1 MSVALQFKF
10 FYPAKIAKCFIKK
23 RNFGAIYLFDDA
35 YFQMISK
42 NKTKL
47 IQSLR
52 SKKLRLKE
60 QLFLVEGNKNVAEV
74 LSSHYVV
81 EELYATSDF
90 LLQNQSSVQHAK
102 LVVEVGKE
110 AIRKASL
117 LQNPQN
123 SLAICRLPAEKET
136 PKYLNDNLS
145 IYLDEIQDPGN
156 LGTIIRLC
164 DWFGVDQLFCSPD
177 SADAFNPKTIQ
188 ASMGSFCRVQLV
200 VVGFNEL
207 AEIAQ
212 LSHTPIYGAYLEG
225 NNIYSETLPTKALMV
240 VGNEGNG
247 INALWESKIDRK
259 IYIPSFSANAQNA
272 ESLNVSMATAIICSE
287 FKREAGKGFTRN
299 ETTK

>member
-1 MSVALQFKF
+1 
-10 FYPAKIAKCFIKK
+10 
-23 RNFGAIYLFDDA
+23 
-35 YFQMISK
+35 MISK

-52 SKKLRLKE
+52 SKKHRLKE

-74 LSSHYVV
+74 LASNYVV

-90 LLQNQSSVQHAK
+90 LFQNESVTKNAR
-102 LVVEVGKE
+102 LIIEVGKE

-123 SLAICRLPAEKET
+123 SLAICGLPQEKEI
-136 PKYLNDNLS
+136 PQHLNDNLS

-188 ASMGSFCRVQLV
+188 ACMGSFCRIQPV

-207 AEIAQ
+207 AEIARISNA
-212 LSHTPIYGAYLEG
+212 LIYGAYLEG
-225 NNIYSETLPTKALMV
+225 NNIYSESLPAKALMV
-240 VGNEGNG
+240 IGNEGNG
-247 INALWESKIDRK
+247 INVAWESKIDRK
-259 IYIPSFSANAQNA
+259 IYIPSFSANTQHA
-272 ESLNVSMATAIICSE
+272 ESLNVSTATAIILSE
-287 FKREAGKGFTRN
+287 FKRKTFTSFIRN
-299 ETTK
+299 GTIT

>member
-1 MSVALQFKF
+1 
-10 FYPAKIAKCFIKK
+10 
-23 RNFGAIYLFDDA
+23 
-35 YFQMISK
+35 MISK

-52 SKKLRLKE
+52 SKKHRLKE

-74 LSSHYVV
+74 LSSHYLV

-90 LLQNQSSVQHAK
+90 LFQNESTAK
-102 LVVEVGKE
+102 NAKRVVEVGKE

-123 SLAICRLPAEKET
+123 SLALCRLPPEKEI
-136 PKYLNDNLS
+136 PQHLNENLS

-188 ASMGSFCRVQLV
+188 ASMGSFCRVQPIII
-200 VVGFNEL
+200 GFNEL
-207 AEIAQ
+207 AEIAR
-212 LSHTPIYGAYLEG
+212 LSNALIYGAYLKG
-225 NNIYSETLPTKALMV
+225 NNIYSETLPVKALMV
-240 VGNEGNG
+240 MGNEGNG
-247 INALWESKIDRK
+247 INAAWESKIDRK
-259 IYIPSFSANAQNA
+259 IYIPSFSANTQGA
-272 ESLNVSMATAIICSE
+272 ESLNVSMASAIICSE

-299 ETTK
+299 GTTK